1 MRTRRALATRLSME
15 LLEDR
20 SVPAAYFVA
29 TSGSDVA
36 NGDSAHPWKTIQR
49 AADLV
54 GAGDSVTVRAGTYA
68 GFILGWNFVTT
79 GTAANPITF
88 QADPAASA
96 GSVIINARNSK
107 TPVGVDIEP
116 GCDYIR
122 IQGFTV
128 DGAGFAAVGTKYG
141 IKVTGNSDRVMGNT
155 VKNFTNAIAGIHSNV
170 ADNVVIEGN
179 TVFGIG
185 AGGNSNNGHGIYIA
199 NGDGIVVRGNTMYS
213 NEFIGLHVNGDPN
226 VVSNALIENNIIHDN
241 GKAGINCDGL
251 TGSTIQNNLI
261 YGYTSYGISL
271 YKIDSSGPSSNNII
285 VNNTIVSTVS
295 GADGAIRIKNGATG
309 NKVLN
314 NVLLGGSGISIT
326 ISYSD
331 SLTGLVS
338 NYNVVGSLF
347 KNDDTGSTQS
357 LASWRST
364 QGQDANSITATTSQL
379 FVDAA
384 NANYKLKSTSP
395 AIDVGTTTNAPPKD
409 FEGTPRP
416 SGSGVDIGFD
426 EYSSSVPGTT
436 HFQVSVPSSAT
447 AGTSF
452 TVTVSALTSSNSVDT
467 GYTGTVHFTSTDGQA
482 VLPGDYAF
490 VAGDAGVHAFT
501 IALKTSGSRSVT
513 ATDAATASIAGSA
526 SVNVSAAVASVL
538 QVAAPSN
545 ATAGSSF
552 TTTLTAKDAFG
563 NTATGYTGTV
573 HFTSTDGQAVLP
585 SDYAFVAGDAGVHAF
600 TIALKTSG
608 SRSVT
613 ATDAATASIAG
624 SASVNVSA
632 GGTPPAIAQ
641 RFDFNSSSSPTQSG
655 FTAVLPGA
663 VYSSTAGYGWKN
675 AVNGYDRGLGS
686 AGSPDDL
693 FRDGAWGQDSGVF
706 RVGVAVGASREVRLY
721 YGDPY
726 TTWNGITVKVEG
738 NATPVNV
745 DSVLNRY
752 GYVTQTGSDANAD
765 GLLDITIMGGVW
777 VASGLDVAVP
787 NNLPTPASAAAT
799 TLPPGGAR
807 LDFNGGSNDTIAG
820 FTGVPARQAY
830 TPAVGYGWVGGVNTF
845 ERAASPL
852 PGGLTATQYQLYRDG
867 AYGLGTS
874 TFAFAVPVGAPN
886 TFTAR
891 AYVGDSYNNWSGITF
906 QMEGNP
912 AIVSTNTTANP
923 FWSYLLSGS
932 DANGDGIVTISVSGP
947 VWVVNGFDIIR
958 SPGGVLPLSAGPA
971 GSP

>member
-452 TVTVSALTSSNSVDT
+452 TVTVSALTNSNSVD
-467 GYTGTVHFTSTDGQA
+467 
-482 VLPGDYAF
+482 
-490 VAGDAGVHAFT
+490 
-501 IALKTSGSRSVT
+501 
-513 ATDAATASIAGSA
+513 
-526 SVNVSAAVASVL
+526 
-538 QVAAPSN
+538 
-545 ATAGSSF
+545 
-552 TTTLTAKDAFG
+552 
-563 NTATGYTGTV
+563 TGYTGTV